1 MCRET
6 LIGCEKMQY
15 IFCVCI
21 NEIIMDHIWDT
32 LHPILIDLNG
42 PAVCARVP
50 TAPLS
55 HSLTSRTVITR

>member
-1 MCRET
+1 MYCET
-6 LIGCEKMQY
+6 FYKPWKSAVSIY
-15 IFCVCI
+15 CVCI

-32 LHPILIDLNG
+32 LHPILIDLNS

-55 HSLTSRTVITR
+55 HSLTS